1 MPVGGTPPRRSVRG
15 SACCGGIG
23 GPAGPAHDR
32 RVHGRPPGSEHGG
45 AAAGRRGRD
54 AAAAVRAFGAPSRV
68 QVHPVA
74 GVRLAR
80 VVPFDGGR
88 EDRERHFLGHGFS
101 LRAGPWVDDPLLPL
115 GKDTTP
121 FPPRGAPNRAQP
133 LRSTTPNR
141 HLRRTTRGG
150 LYGIKRSF
158 WSGWLKSDAEVG
170 HDRPPAVRRTPP
182 GPWRTSTGQQP
193 LDGPPV
199 HHRVDACPEGR
210 SALPA
215 AADAPHGARDSR
227 APHSPCPS
235 DPTYSRGVLRGTPN
249 LKQCTIKQCTIYL

>member
-1 MPVGGTPPRRSVRG
+1 MPVGGTPPWRSVRG

-32 RVHGRPPGSEHGG
+32 RVHGRPPGSEHRG
-45 AAAGRRGRD
+45 AAAGRHGRD
-54 AAAAVRAFGAPSRV
+54 AAAAVRAYGAPSRV

-101 LRAGPWVDDPLLPL
+101 LRAGPWVDDPLLPR

-170 HDRPPAVRRTPP
+170 HDRPPAVGRTPP
-182 GPWRTSTGQQP
+182 GGGGRARPTGP
-193 LDGPPV
+193 GRAGGAPP
-199 HHRVDACPEGR
+199 GR
-210 SALPA
+210 RLPRGAFGSA
-215 AADAPHGARDSR
+215 GGGRR
-227 APHSPCPS
+227 APRGSGFTCSPL
-235 DPTYSRGVLRGTPN
+235 PTPVRPHLQPRRAPRHTKPQAVHDLPIGYS
-249 LKQCTIKQCTIYL
+249 